1 MRLSDLLKPHIP
13 LLIPDET
20 GPFSWIPSFPAADL
34 STAPGHACNPSRTG
48 CQPRQTAGF
57 FAFCQPSGLQTQK
70 KRPKPLSVRLSV
82 V

>member
-20 GPFSWIPSFPAADL
+20 GPFSWIPSFAAADL

-57 FAFCQPSGLQTQK
+57 FCILSAIPAADTKKEAEASFCALICC
-70 KRPKPLSVRLSV
+70 
-82 V
+82 